1 MIADD
6 IRKADTE
13 AMIYFLLTAYI
24 DSARSSGKLASVP
37 DHITRLPVRGV
48 ADVRTR
54 FESLLVELD
63 VASKQLNDQAC
74 VGIRE
79 ALHIF
84 GAALNG
90 IRLLEAAA
98 HGKPVYGHR
107 DGASRYSSPGM
118 HERG

>member
-79 ALHIF
+79 AL
-84 GAALNG
+84 NG

>member
-48 ADVRTR
+48 ADVSGR
-54 FESLLVELD
+54 
-63 VASKQLNDQAC
+63 ASKAC
-74 VGIRE
+74 WSNSTLRP
-79 ALHIF
+79 
-84 GAALNG
+84 N
-90 IRLLEAAA
+90 
-98 HGKPVYGHR
+98 
-107 DGASRYSSPGM
+107 S
-118 HERG
+118 

>member
-63 VASKQLNDQAC
+63 VASKQLND
-74 VGIRE
+74 
-79 ALHIF
+79 
-84 GAALNG
+84 
-90 IRLLEAAA
+90 
-98 HGKPVYGHR
+98 
-107 DGASRYSSPGM
+107 
-118 HERG
+118 

>member
-6 IRKADTE
+6 IRNADTE

-24 DSARSSGKLASVP
+24 DTARSSGKLTSVP
-37 DHITRLPVRGV
+37 EHITRLPVRGV
-48 ADVRTR
+48 ADVRAR

-63 VASKQLNDQAC
+63 VASKQLNDEAC

-79 ALHIF
+79 GLHIF

-90 IRLLEAAA
+90 VRLLEASAR
-98 HGKPVYGHR
+98 GKPVYGHR
-107 DGASRYSSPGM
+107 DGASPYSDAVTHGQ
-118 HERG
+118 G